1 MRRLLIVFPALAL
14 LAGCGLL
21 YADLEIP
28 STTITLKSQVFAGTP
43 AGAPLVKQIAFDI
56 GTQLPVT
63 TGKDI
68 TYELRLTRMMVAIST
83 GSVMGNFGDIGTV
96 TLSVLPP
103 PGQTL
108 PEEAIIATYSK
119 APPPADQNPSSIAV
133 AGMSNLD
140 LAPYITSGNMTLKLT
155 AVSLTGS
162 AIPDWTADVGGEFYL
177 QVHAAYGNLLT
188 KK

>member
-1 MRRLLIVFPALAL
+1 MRRLLPALPALAL

-21 YADLEIP
+21 YAEVELP
-28 STTITLKSQVFAGTP
+28 STTITLKRQNFTGTV
-43 AGAPLVKQIAFDI
+43 AGAPLVKEIAFDI

-68 TYELRLTRMMVAIST
+68 TFELRLTQMLVNIAT
-83 GSVMGNFGDIGTV
+83 GSLMGDFGDIQSV

-103 PGQTL
+103 AGQTL
-108 PEEAIIATYSK
+108 PEEAIIASYTK
-119 APPPADQNPSSIAV
+119 APPPADQYPTTISV

-140 LAPYITSGNMTLKLT
+140 LAPYIASGVMTLKLK
-155 AVSLTGS
+155 AVSESGL

-177 QVHAAYGNLLT
+177 KVHADYGNLLT